1 MNQSAGLS
9 LVCKNQITILV
20 GSMFFR
26 RFTLKGWAGEKAVT
40 EFLQA
45 VVNMCLDG
53 ARMGPEGTGGVR

>member
-1 MNQSAGLS
+1 
-9 LVCKNQITILV
+9 
-20 GSMFFR
+20 MFFR